1 MSKRTALSALVLVT
15 TAVLC
20 GCSPTPSQ
28 SNASSAPTASAS
40 SQSPSLAPSA
50 SASTSA
56 TPSTWE
62 SIEPRFPQQSLG
74 KEDANHAP
82 VFHDMRVGDH
92 DGFYRVVV
100 EFTGSDD
107 VGWIGGWT
115 TSPLTQGKGDPIDLG
130 TPVYLDLNLQ
140 GGAMPVS
147 EELAANYYKGP
158 KTLDIGPIRV
168 LENGTFEADTHIV
181 IGMDRK
187 REVTLSALSSPSRVV
202 IDIAK

>member
-1 MSKRTALSALVLVT
+1 MSKRAALSALVLVT
-15 TAVLC
+15 TAALC

-28 SNASSAPTASAS
+28 SDASSAPTASAS
-40 SQSPSLAPSA
+40 SQSPSLAPST

-115 TSPLTQGKGDPIDLG
+115 TSPLTQGKGD
-130 TPVYLDLNLQ
+130 LNLQ

>member
-1 MSKRTALSALVLVT
+1 MSKRAALSALVLVT
-15 TAVLC
+15 TAALC

-28 SNASSAPTASAS
+28 SDASSAPTASAS
-40 SQSPSLAPSA
+40 SQSPSLAPST

-92 DGFYRVVV
+92 DGL
-100 EFTGSDD
+100 
-107 VGWIGGWT
+107 GWIGGWT